1 MSDHSQMSSD
11 TNSIGLAG
19 RLLAPLVRLLNYLTY
34 AKKFILVAVVLL
46 IPIGFLF
53 SLQYQVN
60 AEQLAFNAKEV
71 VGVVYIEPVRKLLFA
86 LQRHRLEVMAALI
99 SGEPVDAVGG
109 RAAVDEA
116 YSQLDPIESRY
127 GGILKTTS
135 RYSEIRNMWVDIK
148 KMNLTDAKA
157 ADLAFTQITAA
168 IVDLILNYAANNSNL
183 ILDPDLDTYWMMD
196 MYVSRLPGL
205 TDIISN
211 LVVGG
216 MVSVEAIDMEQTIQL
231 AGLQTQVRSYLNDL
245 AGVDMKTI
253 LAETHDPEVRANLEA
268 PFAGMSQ
275 KLLSLS
281 DQLKNQVLMRAM
293 APAPTAISA
302 AAPLFEFTPV
312 GRERKGRMAAA
323 TAPVRG
329 TEAHPSRELGRRA
342 KTELQH
348 QLLDQGLS
356 ALTQLHGF
364 FQLVGPELRRGCEVR
379 VSRYTAGRTQGIVL
393 AGAIVGLFALLFVA
407 FYLSIRQSIVTLG
420 SAMARMISGDSTAFE
435 LASRDEL
442 GQVADQINV
451 AISAARGLRQRLDQE
466 NRELQESVMA
476 LLEVVSRAS
485 DGDLVVRAKVTAG
498 ALGNIADAFN
508 QMQDGTQK
516 LILNIRAQLI
526 ETQRTVGEISQLAV
540 RMARDAS
547 SQAEQVGSA
556 AQMVARMNDDIV
568 VVSDNARSAAAASK
582 RTEESATA
590 GSQAVDNVVSGM
602 DQLRANVQ
610 AGAKK
615 IKNLGDRS
623 MEITNIVGTI
633 SRISEQTNML
643 ALNAAIEAA
652 RAGEQGRGF
661 TVVAEEVRK
670 LAERTARATEEIGRL
685 VQAIHLETNES
696 VVAIEQQTSVVE
708 QESTV
713 VAAAGQSLHRILEA
727 AGQSSLLVQDI
738 SAVAKSQ
745 AEQTGQVALAM
756 DAISSIAIT
765 TRAGAEDTAS
775 QISSLLSATQQL
787 TRSIERFKVG

>member
-1 MSDHSQMSSD
+1 MSDHSQMSSG

-34 AKKFILVAVVLL
+34 AKKFILVASILL
-46 IPIGFLF
+46 VPIGFLF
-53 SLQYQVN
+53 SLQYQAN

-127 GGILKTTS
+127 GGTLKTSS

-157 ADLAFTQITAA
+157 ADLAFSQITSAV
-168 IVDLILNYAANNSNL
+168 VDLILNYAANNSNL

-205 TDIISN
+205 TDIVSN

-216 MVSVEAIDMEQTIQL
+216 MVSIEAVDMEQTLQL

-245 AGVDMKTI
+245 ASVDMKTI

-268 PFAGMSQ
+268 PFASMSQ

-281 DQLKNQVLMRAM
+281 DQLKHQVLMRAL
-293 APAPTAISA
+293 APTVIPA
-302 AAPLFEFTPV
+302 AAPVFEFTPM
-312 GRERKGRMAAA
+312 GRERKGRTAAA
-323 TAPVRG
+323 MAPARSA
-329 TEAHPSRELGRRA
+329 EAHPSRDLGRRA

-348 QLLDQGLS
+348 QLLEQGLG

-364 FQLVGPELRRGCEVR
+364 FQLVGPDLRRGCEVR
-379 VSRYTAGRTQGIVL
+379 VSRYTSGRTQGIVS
-393 AGAIVGLFALLFVA
+393 AGAIVALLGLLFAA

-442 GQVADQINV
+442 GRVADQINV
-451 AISAARGLRQRLDQE
+451 AISAARGLRQRRDQE

-485 DGDLVVRAKVTAG
+485 DGDLVVRAQVTAG